1 MSVKTATAINDIIV
15 ANPQAFAIDST
26 MSAAQ
31 WRSFFSSVF
40 TLPRSIRKQTNQ
52 MAYINSYAA
61 VNRVLRKRGL
71 KVKSSNYYANYT
83 ITGLATA
90 RREVVNMTNRATAIL
105 NAANELK
112 ANIPNSN
119 RRYSFRSLKAA
130 ELASVGRYV
139 TKPLDFK

>member
-1 MSVKTATAINDIIV
+1 MSSKTAAAINNVIV
-15 ANPQAFAIDST
+15 ANPQAFAIDNT

-31 WRSFFSSVF
+31 WRSLFSGVF
-40 TLPRSIRKQTNQ
+40 TLPRSIRKQANQ
-52 MAYINSYAA
+52 MAYINSYVA

-71 KVKSSNYYANYT
+71 KIKSSNYYANYT
-83 ITGLATA
+83 VTGLATA

-112 ANIPNSN
+112 ANIPDSN

-130 ELASVGRYV
+130 ELASVGRYI
-139 TKPLDFK
+139 TKPINFK

>member
-1 MSVKTATAINDIIV
+1 MSSKTAAAINNVIV
-15 ANPQAFAIDST
+15 ANPQAFAIDNT

-31 WRSFFSSVF
+31 WRSLFRGVF
-40 TLPRSIRKQTNQ
+40 TLPRSIRKQANQ
-52 MAYINSYAA
+52 MAYINSYVA

-71 KVKSSNYYANYT
+71 KIKSSNYYANYT
-83 ITGLATA
+83 VTGLATA

-130 ELASVGRYV
+130 ELASVGRYI
-139 TKPLDFK
+139 TKPINFK

>member
-1 MSVKTATAINDIIV
+1 MSIKIATAINNIIV
-15 ANPQAFAIDST
+15 ANPQTFAIDST

-31 WRSFFSSVF
+31 WRSLFSSVF

-71 KVKSSNYYANYT
+71 KIKSSNYYANYT

-112 ANIPNSN
+112 ASIPSSN

-130 ELASVGRYV
+130 ELASVGRYI
-139 TKPLDFK
+139 TKPLNFK

>member
-1 MSVKTATAINDIIV
+1 
-15 ANPQAFAIDST
+15 
-26 MSAAQ
+26 
-31 WRSFFSSVF
+31 
-40 TLPRSIRKQTNQ
+40 
-52 MAYINSYAA
+52 MAYINSYTA

-112 ANIPNSN
+112 ASIPNSN

-130 ELASVGRYV
+130 ELASVGRYI
-139 TKPLDFK
+139 TKPLNFK

>member
-1 MSVKTATAINDIIV
+1 MIEAAAAINNVIV
-15 ANPQAFAIDST
+15 ANPQAFAIDNI

-31 WRSFFSSVF
+31 WRSLFSGVF
-40 TLPRSIRKQTNQ
+40 TLPRSIRKQANQ
-52 MAYINSYAA
+52 MAYINSYVA

-71 KVKSSNYYANYT
+71 KIKSSNYYTNYT
-83 ITGLATA
+83 VTGLATA

-112 ANIPNSN
+112 ASIPNSN

-130 ELASVGRYV
+130 ELASVGRYI
-139 TKPLDFK
+139 TKPINFK

>member
-1 MSVKTATAINDIIV
+1 MSSKTAAAINNVIV
-15 ANPQAFAIDST
+15 ANPQAFAIDNT

-31 WRSFFSSVF
+31 WRSLFRGVF
-40 TLPRSIRKQTNQ
+40 TLPRSIRKQANQ
-52 MAYINSYAA
+52 MAYINSYVA

-71 KVKSSNYYANYT
+71 KIKSSNYYANYT
-83 ITGLATA
+83 VTGLATA

-112 ANIPNSN
+112 ANIPDSN

-130 ELASVGRYV
+130 ELASVGRYI
-139 TKPLDFK
+139 TKPINFK

>member
-1 MSVKTATAINDIIV
+1 MSSKTAAAINNVIV
-15 ANPQAFAIDST
+15 ANPQAFAIDNT

-31 WRSFFSSVF
+31 WRSLFRGVF
-40 TLPRSIRKQTNQ
+40 TLPRSIRKQANQ
-52 MAYINSYAA
+52 MAYINSYVA

-71 KVKSSNYYANYT
+71 KIKSSNYYANYT
-83 ITGLATA
+83 VTGLATA

-112 ANIPNSN
+112 VNIPDSN

-130 ELASVGRYV
+130 ELASVGRYI
-139 TKPLDFK
+139 TKPINFK

>member
-1 MSVKTATAINDIIV
+1 MSSKTVAAINNVIV
-15 ANPQAFAIDST
+15 ANPQAFAIDNT

-31 WRSFFSSVF
+31 WRSLFSGVF
-40 TLPRSIRKQTNQ
+40 TLPRSIRKQANQ
-52 MAYINSYAA
+52 MAYINSYVA

-71 KVKSSNYYANYT
+71 KIKSSNYYANYT
-83 ITGLATA
+83 VTGLATA

-112 ANIPNSN
+112 ANIPDSN

-130 ELASVGRYV
+130 ELASVGRYI
-139 TKPLDFK
+139 TKPINFK